1 MERLSL
7 DSSVAIKWFNEE
19 EDTDK
24 ALKIRNAHVNGNMEL
39 VVSHM
44 LFYEVVNA
52 LRYKPDF
59 NVTHI
64 KRAINALF
72 KLHMKISDFNERIL
86 ERSSEIAFNENITV
100 YDAIPVAIAEKEK
113 TLCVT
118 ADEKTQY
125 NRLKGRY
132 PIILLKECKI

>member
-1 MERLSL
+1 MEKLSL
-7 DSSVAIKWFNEE
+7 DSSVAIKWFSEE

-24 ALKIRNAHVNGNMEL
+24 ALKIRDLHVKGDVEL
-39 VVSHM
+39 IVSHM
-44 LFYEVVNA
+44 LFYEVINA

-59 NVTHI
+59 TINHLN
-64 KRAINALF
+64 RAIDALF
-72 KLHMKISDFNERIL
+72 KLHMKMYEFNEKIL
-86 ERSSEIAFNENITV
+86 KRCSEIAVNEGVTV
-100 YDAIPVAIAEKEK
+100 YDAMPVAIAESEK

-132 PIILLKECKI
+132 PIILLKDYKI